1 MQRLDKEESESP
13 IRKYLPGAFEELKDL
28 KSMFGTTMA
37 DIFNA
42 GFENPHSEKLA
53 VYVGDHDCYNIF
65 ATVLDPIIRDYHGIP
80 EDEDFKQPE
89 TDFGDPT
96 TLKNLD
102 PDGKFIKTTKIRVS
116 RNIEEYAFLPK
127 MSEEDYATVMER
139 VMTFFFSIDFYLFP
153 TRARGEN
160 CAEVIFQHFFIEKL

>member
-102 PDGKFIKTTKIRVS
+102 PDGKFIKTTKIRLS

-127 MSEEDYATVMER
+127 MSEEDYATIMER
-139 VMTFFFSIDFYLFP
+139 VMTFF
-153 TRARGEN
+153 
-160 CAEVIFQHFFIEKL
+160 Q